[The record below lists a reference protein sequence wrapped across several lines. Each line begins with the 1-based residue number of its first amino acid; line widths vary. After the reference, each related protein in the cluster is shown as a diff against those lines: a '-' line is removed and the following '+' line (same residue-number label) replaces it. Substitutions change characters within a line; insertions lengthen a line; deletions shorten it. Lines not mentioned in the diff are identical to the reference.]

1 VTLLRGLASRA
12 KALLLTEADEVFET
26 MDRRKRRRF
35 RQHPLRVH
43 LLYLLGYATGA
54 AAVWYAA
61 GARVALVIWG
71 LPLLGLLLAVV
82 NGAIRRWRRDPSS
95 AQQLPPGARPA
106 EPSSSDERAREGA
119 ADTRPERSWGIS
131 LLLAL
136 PALALVGFAT
146 LLVAAGVATIH
157 DEGWGRQRPLPRRGT
172 PVVPRLAANP
182 ISIPH
187 QARECSARPRAPEVL
202 DPLRAVHDRVHVP
215 GHPNCDRKRRDR
227 DHCRLRCSHRDRVRG
242 CWRRAIAQAQEP
254 DQGRTEAELTA
265 TPSALLLG
273 SLGVPE
279 CHRSVRAWRR
289 CSRLQNRGS
298 VSNRVR
304 ATGGRACSKSD
315 TTGTAKQRKNS
326 GSDSCSLRPRVRG
339 ALCAGIQLI
348 RV

>member
-157 DEGWGRQRPLPRRGT
+157 DEGWAGSVLFLVAALPLYPAWLLTRSAFRIRHANAPPDRARRRFSIRYALFMT
-172 PVVPRLAANP
+172 AFMFLAILIATG
-182 ISIPH
+182 
-187 QARECSARPRAPEVL
+187 SA
-202 DPLRAVHDRVHVP
+202 
-215 GHPNCDRKRRDR
+215 GI
-227 DHCRLRCSHRDRVRG
+227 
-242 CWRRAIAQAQEP
+242 AIIAGFGA
-254 DQGRTEAELTA
+254 LTA
-265 TPSALLLG
+265 TAFGAAGGEPSL
-273 SLGVPE
+273 
-279 CHRSVRAWRR
+279 
-289 CSRLQNRGS
+289 
-298 VSNRVR
+298 
-304 ATGGRACSKSD
+304 K
-315 TTGTAKQRKNS
+315 RKN
-326 GSDSCSLRPRVRG
+326 PTRG
-339 ALCAGIQLI
+339 EPKQN
-348 RV
+348 